1 MFIIPFDKIIQHS
14 NDGSRCKSGL
24 PAQKEKTRIA
34 KLNVLND
41 TNIYTGYDS
50 LPLQRQLY
58 YKVTLSQEN
67 V

>member
-1 MFIIPFDKIIQHS
+1 MMDLDA
-14 NDGSRCKSGL
+14 NRACL
-24 PAQKEKTRIA
+24 PRKKKTRIA